1 MLTLSVPKPRQT
13 YRGSVLVWHYL
24 RQANLTLRVKPLGE
38 SLPYK
43 VCWRLMNKKRRCV
56 TAKVGGYSWND
67 SASGDVTV
75 GLRGMAKRTTFVWYV
90 HGSKVAATTANTRRR

>member
-1 MLTLSVPKPRQT
+1 MPSSPRRT
-13 YRGSVLVWHYL
+13 HS
-24 RQANLTLRVKPLGE
+24 TVKPLGE
-38 SLPYK
+38 SLPYT

-90 HGSKVAATTANTRRR
+90 HGSKVAATTANTTRR